1 MAKLLCICHFLPRA
15 VKEESVSFQPHEII
29 RNKELYWTVKWC
41 HVVFCWSRNSQT
53 LCPHCTFTVMVALFL
68 IQTSNSSSNYTKLLI
83 LLWPLNS
90 FHTQVIFLCI
100 FLCPSASF
108 AASFHH
114 PSSYFLCPTVGHN
127 ALTSAV
133 GDKGQGRLMGSSRDW
148 SLHANPAAFTLAR
161 GKISVNWP
169 KFPQAWTVE
178 TYLKTIKIFPMEG
191 TTLQLDLVSSCY
203 YYYYFSDNN
212 TASIQETILR
222 VLEWVMTVFVHVCS
236 DAYVRLCF
244 MRDVE
249 K

>member
-1 MAKLLCICHFLPRA
+1 
-15 VKEESVSFQPHEII
+15 
-29 RNKELYWTVKWC
+29 
-41 HVVFCWSRNSQT
+41 
-53 LCPHCTFTVMVALFL
+53 MVALFL
-68 IQTSNSSSNYTKLLI
+68 IQTSNSSSDYTKLLN

-114 PSSYFLCPTVGHN
+114 PSSYFLCTTVGHN

-178 TYLKTIKIFPMEG
+178 TYLKTIKN
-191 TTLQLDLVSSCY
+191 
-203 YYYYFSDNN
+203 FSHGRHNS
-212 TASIQETILR
+212 AIGFGQFMLLLLLFSGWRVLQETILR
-222 VLEWVMTVFVHVCS
+222 VLEWVMTVFVRVCS

>member
-1 MAKLLCICHFLPRA
+1 
-15 VKEESVSFQPHEII
+15 
-29 RNKELYWTVKWC
+29 
-41 HVVFCWSRNSQT
+41 
-53 LCPHCTFTVMVALFL
+53 MVALFL
-68 IQTSNSSSNYTKLLI
+68 IQTSNSSSNYTKLLN

-114 PSSYFLCPTVGHN
+114 PSSYFLCTTVGHN

-178 TYLKTIKIFPMEG
+178 TYLKTIKNFPMEN

-203 YYYYFSDNN
+203 YYYYYFSDGGYFRRQYCEFWSGWWLYLCVS
-212 TASIQETILR
+212 ALMHMWGFVSWCGE
-222 VLEWVMTVFVHVCS
+222 VMVWQHE
-236 DAYVRLCF
+236 ANWY
-244 MRDVE
+244 
-249 K
+249 